1 MATKISIPIEVYG
14 PAVFGF
20 GEDAKS
26 LRILNLGPGHVYL
39 RSIHVLVQEK
49 HSSLS
54 NQPEEPGPL
63 RFGQSP
69 QLLEPGQEIELLTF
83 QSVEKMT
90 TAYDGLAGLVTRE
103 SITREIPFT
112 YTADVTIPGE
122 RKIIILPPL
131 KFVHNLRDPNYVP
144 HLELA

>member
-1 MATKISIPIEVYG
+1 MPRREGGVALQSVEKQVGALQAITVPMATPLNIPIEVHG
-14 PAVFGF
+14 RAVVGF

-26 LRILNLGPGHVYL
+26 RRILNLGPGHVYL
-39 RSIHVLVQEK
+39 RSIHVLGQEK
-49 HSSLS
+49 HSSLR

-90 TAYDGLAGLVTRE
+90 PAYDGLAGLVTRE
-103 SITREIPFT
+103 SITREIP
-112 YTADVTIPGE
+112 
-122 RKIIILPPL
+122 LS
-131 KFVHNLRDPNYVP
+131 RDI
-144 HLELA
+144 